1 MNQLSKI
8 FTRAADGL
16 DAPLVSI
23 EVHISGGLPCFS
35 IVGLPE
41 GAVKESKD
49 RVRSA
54 LMNSKYRF
62 PTQRITVSL
71 APANLPKSGGR
82 YDLGIAL
89 GLLIAS
95 GQLKS
100 AKDTN
105 EFEFYGEL
113 GLDGAVR
120 GTEGLLPALVQGFAS
135 KHHLVIPQ
143 ANIDESTLVSEASIY
158 LCNHLLQVC
167 GFLSGVAEMD
177 KLQIKEVVAN
187 HNSLDFSQV
196 KGQHQAKRAMEVAAS
211 GGHNLLISSTALK
224 PDFNKNQIPTFR
236 DSSNRLIGY
245 NMLLI
250 GPPGAGKTMLSER
263 LPSILPPLSKE
274 QALERASI
282 YSVAGQSV
290 KISELRVPP
299 FRSPHHTCSA
309 VALAGG
315 GAIPKPGEISLAH
328 EGVLFLDELPEFPR
342 AALEVLRQPMENGV
356 VHLSRAAKQVSFPAN
371 FQLIAAMNPCPCG
384 YFGDGSQRCHC
395 TEDQVS
401 KYRSKI
407 SGPLL
412 DRIDMVLELPPLPKE
427 LLLPSESEEG
437 IENSERI
444 RVRVLNAYNTQL
456 ERQGKANDRLLSDE
470 VDKLLQLGGNDR
482 RFLEMMIEKLSL
494 SARAYYRTIKVA
506 RTIAD
511 LDKSAKIQKAHL
523 IEAVSYHRFNY

>member
-1 MNQLSKI
+1 M
-8 FTRAADGL
+8 
-16 DAPLVSI
+16 
-23 EVHISGGLPCFS
+23 E
-35 IVGLPE
+35 
-41 GAVKESKD
+41 
-49 RVRSA
+49 
-54 LMNSKYRF
+54 
-62 PTQRITVSL
+62 
-71 APANLPKSGGR
+71 
-82 YDLGIAL
+82 
-89 GLLIAS
+89 
-95 GQLKS
+95 
-100 AKDTN
+100 
-105 EFEFYGEL
+105 
-113 GLDGAVR
+113 
-120 GTEGLLPALVQGFAS
+120 
-135 KHHLVIPQ
+135 
-143 ANIDESTLVSEASIY
+143 
-158 LCNHLLQVC
+158 
-167 GFLSGVAEMD
+167 
-177 KLQIKEVVAN
+177 KLQINELASN
-187 HNSLDFSQV
+187 NSTLDFSQV

-211 GGHNLLISSTALK
+211 GGHNILLV
-224 PDFNKNQIPTFR
+224 
-236 DSSNRLIGY
+236 
-245 NMLLI
+245 

-263 LPSILPPLSKE
+263 LPSILPPLTKE

-282 YSVAGQSV
+282 YSIAGQSV
-290 KISELRVPP
+290 NVSELRTPP

-384 YFGDGSQRCHC
+384 YFGDGSQKCHC

-427 LLLPSESEEG
+427 LLLPSENEVG
-437 IENSERI
+437 IENSESI
-444 RVRVLNAYNTQL
+444 RERVLNAYNTQL

-470 VDKLLQLGGNDR
+470 VDKLLQLNGDDR
-482 RFLEMMIEKLSL
+482 RLLETMIEKLSL

-511 LDKSAKIQKAHL
+511 LDKSAKIQRAHL